1 MVFLHINKESK
12 NHKKLDECIKDGN
25 KKIFLLVFMIGC
37 GPCEATKPHW
47 LNIENSKLDDDLKKD
62 ENIPSFKESN
72 SFNRLIFLILWI
84 SISS

>member
-47 LNIENSKLDDDLKKD
+47 LKLENDLDDEGL
-62 ENIPSFKESN
+62 FT
-72 SFNRLIFLILWI
+72 
-84 SISS
+84 SIRTTRNTNKWATTVGIN